1 MEAIKKEQIYLDL
14 SKLSGDEIKEAYSV
28 LNNSYD
34 DVSKSLDDMFKIGN
48 HIKDI
53 PLMSYNPYS
62 ESWMLYKKV
71 VGKAEINLSEFRQLF
86 SAREEVLQVENKIN
100 IDELSKLCDEYN
112 RSNLNISILKR
123 DLEYKNNWSEES
135 VAIQEIKQQISIS
148 EKIKETAKSKLQD
161 IGIEF

>member
-1 MEAIKKEQIYLDL
+1 MFESNSYICQTKQQQKSNIMKTFKKENIYIDL
-14 SKLSGDEIKEAYSV
+14 SKLSRKEIKEAYSV

-71 VGKAEINLSEFRQLF
+71 VAKAEIDLSEFRQLF
-86 SAREEVLQVENKIN
+86 SKGEEDLQVENKIS
-100 IDELSKLCDEYN
+100 IDELTKLCNE
-112 RSNLNISILKR
+112 
-123 DLEYKNNWSEES
+123 
-135 VAIQEIKQQISIS
+135 
-148 EKIKETAKSKLQD
+148 
-161 IGIEF
+161 

>member
-14 SKLSGDEIKEAYSV
+14 SKLSGEEIKEAYSV

-34 DVSKSLDDMFKIGN
+34 DVSKSLNDMFKIGN

-86 SAREEVLQVENKIN
+86 SKGEEVLQVEIN
-100 IDELSKLCDEYN
+100 PS
-112 RSNLNISILKR
+112 LK
-123 DLEYKNNWSEES
+123 YSFTY
-135 VAIQEIKQQISIS
+135 
-148 EKIKETAKSKLQD
+148 IKETLQMCLNDGNFEDMETIYNSVNNSINALEEIENLIKSNN
-161 IGIEF
+161 

>member
-1 MEAIKKEQIYLDL
+1 MKTKENIYLDL
-14 SKLSGDEIKEAYSV
+14 SKLSGKKIKEAYSV

-71 VGKAEINLSEFRQLF
+71 VGKAEIDISEFRQLF
-86 SAREEVLQVENKIN
+86 SDKGEEVLQVDIYSGELNTERISMYKKLSEQYN
-100 IDELSKLCDEYN
+100 I
-112 RSNLNISILKR
+112 
-123 DLEYKNNWSEES
+123 EES
-135 VAIQEIKQQISIS
+135 TVRDIFNAG
-148 EKIKETAKSKLQD
+148 ADWVNKLK
-161 IGIEF
+161 FK